1 MTGPTHA
8 RERVSAWPALAAAAM
23 QVYLLSHRPE
33 TRDVDVA
40 WRFQGTYFENRSC
53 AMTCPCT
60 HSGFSMPADYER
72 CRAPLALYIDA
83 GDVDGVDVSG
93 LGFAMFIYTPPGM
106 ADGNWRLWLF
116 LDATGSAE
124 QGYKPGVVLSD
135 GLGGPS
141 AMRGPLI
148 GEMRGVEAMPV
159 GSTNDGRRHQV
170 RIGNEIDVEVEDHV
184 PPGIEAG
191 PVQLMRNIVHPANDT
206 LTLATG
212 DQVAGLG
219 VRDGAGG
226 EGQSAF
232 SAPCAWL
239 A

>member
-8 RERVSAWPALAAAAM
+8 RERVSAWPALAAAAI
-23 QVYLLSHRPE
+23 
-33 TRDVDVA
+33 
-40 WRFQGTYFENRSC
+40 
-53 AMTCPCT
+53 
-60 HSGFSMPADYER
+60 PADYER
-72 CRAPLALYIDA
+72 CRAPLALYTDA

-106 ADGNWRLWLF
+106 ADGNWRLGLF
-116 LDATGSAE
+116 LDAATGSAE

-184 PPGIEAG
+184 PPGNG
-191 PVQLMRNIVHPANDT
+191 PVR
-206 LTLATG
+206 
-212 DQVAGLG
+212 
-219 VRDGAGG
+219 
-226 EGQSAF
+226 S
-232 SAPCAWL
+232 S
-239 A
+239 